1 MTATNTILTDI
12 GRQKRAE
19 AMISGIHVKVEKF
32 VVGDGNGD
40 SYTPTGTE
48 TTLKNEKYRTYIGS
62 MGLDKSNKAT
72 WQITS
77 VIPEDIGGF
86 YIREYGLIDADGDL
100 IAIGTCDAINKPD
113 PAEGKIYSL
122 AMVIYMTMLNAVSF
136 EFSINYDGYV
146 TYQYLFDEYVAQT
159 HNIADKAITS
169 EKIANKAV
177 TKTQLADEIANAL
190 WPPGAILYTAKSTP
204 DVGWLVADGSAVSR
218 TVYAALFAAIGT
230 KYGAG
235 DGVNT
240 FNLPD
245 LRGIWIRGSGT
256 NSKIAGA
263 SSLAMGQYQAGA
275 YQNHSHQASLSTNPH
290 GHGDSGH
297 AHNDD
302 HSHTTYTKAGGN
314 GNGQLSNMGDLSPSN
329 NITTNSKSASGYGST
344 TQTSYANIVAATV
357 TGTVTVNNSTS
368 GADENRVANTAMLG
382 CIKY

>member
-1 MTATNTILTDI
+1 MNKLDYFLGSQFCDVGSENIDFRIPPQSSEDSTITTFENGFPYLMQVKQKDGGVVVKRLDFNGILRVVTNLLTFLNKG
-12 GRQKRAE
+12 GR
-19 AMISGIHVKVEKF
+19 F
-32 VVGDGNGD
+32 
-40 SYTPTGTE
+40 TF
-48 TTLKNEKYRTYIGS
+48 NEQ
-62 MGLDKSNKAT
+62 N
-72 WQITS
+72 
-77 VIPEDIGGF
+77 V
-86 YIREYGLIDADGDL
+86 
-100 IAIGTCDAINKPD
+100 
-113 PAEGKIYSL
+113 
-122 AMVIYMTMLNAVSF
+122 
-136 EFSINYDGYV
+136 DGY
-146 TYQYLFDEYVAQT
+146 DM
-159 HNIADKAITS
+159 
-169 EKIANKAV
+169 
-177 TKTQLADEIANAL
+177 
-190 WPPGAILYTAKSTP
+190 GAILYCPAAKRDVISLKDNNRDNFNININFIDGKSWQYLDAYQPQQVPPGKICYFATITP
-204 DVGWLVADGSAVSR
+204 PLGYLVGDGSAVSR

-297 AHNDD
+297 THNDD
-302 HSHTTYTKAGGN
+302 HEHTLPTTTPGTG
-314 GNGQLSNMGDLSPSN
+314 SN
-329 NITTNSKSASGYGST
+329 NFPQTISGPSRYDSARTNSKSASGYGST